1 MGQKV
6 LDRQPN
12 WLVPPTRWRAQACDH
27 QPVRYRTPTP
37 YPKEDRKRMKEPSH
51 ATRPATRSATIH
63 IPEKTLLIET
73 PVVSH
78 VEVAQPYRKQAGMQ
92 PLMTTIPT
100 QNPQAALKITWD
112 MSPRRNRF
120 ERVP

>member
-1 MGQKV
+1 M
-6 LDRQPN
+6 
-12 WLVPPTRWRAQACDH
+12 
-27 QPVRYRTPTP
+27 
-37 YPKEDRKRMKEPSH
+37 EEPSH
-51 ATRPATRSATIH
+51 AIRPATRSATIH

-92 PLMTTIPT
+92 PLMATIPA